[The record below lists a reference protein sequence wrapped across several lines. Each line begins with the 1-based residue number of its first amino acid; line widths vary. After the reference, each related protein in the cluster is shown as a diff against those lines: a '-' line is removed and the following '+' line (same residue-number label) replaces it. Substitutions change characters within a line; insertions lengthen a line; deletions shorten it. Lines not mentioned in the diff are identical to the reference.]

1 MLRVNEKRPP
11 ATQLLL
17 NRIGNNMNNIRKQ
30 FKNGDKSRRRA
41 LKKKKMINAM
51 REKSKRR
58 RPTKFLLNKISRN
71 MNTITNQLKNGDKS
85 RQRALAKKK

>member
-1 MLRVNEKRPP
+1 
-11 ATQLLL
+11 
-17 NRIGNNMNNIRKQ
+17 
-30 FKNGDKSRRRA
+30 
-41 LKKKKMINAM
+41 M